1 MNNTSFILALIAL
14 VAMSAFFSASETAY
28 TSLNRAR
35 LKSMANGGSRRAA
48 RALALAE
55 DYDRLLSGI
64 LVGNNIVN
72 ILSASLATVLFVR
85 LVGGAGVSLSTAV
98 MTVVVLMFGEIAPK
112 TIAKDRPEQIALAF
126 YPVLNAVLWLLTPIV
141 FLTSCWQKLVYRVF
155 KPADDR
161 GITEEE
167 LITIVEEAENEGGID
182 EHESELI
189 RSAIEFNDLTAED
202 ILTPRVDVIAVDVS
216 DSAEDVA
223 RVFGQSGRSRLPVYE
238 ESIDTIVGILH
249 EKDFYRL
256 RGSASIPQMM
266 TQPLC
271 VVPGTR
277 LGVLLKLLQRT
288 KNHMA
293 VVVDEYGGVSG
304 IVTMEDILEEL
315 VGEIWDEHDEVVQ
328 DIVEVANGEWLVSGS
343 AGFDD
348 LRELFPIEGDFDSV
362 TVNGWVLEMLGHL
375 PQPGDSFD
383 CPGLHIT
390 VEKVGR
396 RRVEQIRISRI
407 DPPGKP
413 DSREEARKG
422 TDKEQAS

>member
-1 MNNTSFILALIAL
+1 MDDNGTLILALIAL
-14 VAMSAFFSASETAY
+14 VAFSAFFSASETAY

-35 LKSMANGGSRRAA
+35 LKSMANAGDRRAE
-48 RALALAE
+48 RALALSE

-112 TIAKDRPEQIALAF
+112 SIAKERPEKLALAF
-126 YPVLNAVLWLLTPIV
+126 YPILNIILKLLTPVV
-141 FLTSCWQKLVYRVF
+141 FLTGCWQKLIYRVF
-155 KPADDR
+155 KPSEDR

-167 LITIVEEAENEGGID
+167 LITIVEEAESDGEID

-202 ILTPRVDVIAVDVS
+202 ILTPRVNLVAVDVES
-216 DSAEDVA
+216 GEDEIA
-223 RVFGQSGRSRLPVYE
+223 RTFEESGRSRLPVYE

-249 EKDFYRL
+249 EKDLYRMRGRVPL
-256 RGSASIPQMM
+256 REMM
-266 TQPLC
+266 TAPLC
-271 VVPGTR
+271 VVPSTQ

-293 VVVDEYGGVSG
+293 VVVDEYGGVVG

-315 VGEIWDEHDEVVQ
+315 VGEIWDEHDQVVE
-328 DIVEVANGEWLVSGS
+328 DIVPIAENRWRVSGGAS
-343 AGFDD
+343 LDD
-348 LRELFPIEGDFDSV
+348 LRELFPIDEGFDSV
-362 TVNGWVLEMLGHL
+362 TVNGWVLEVLGRF
-375 PQPGDSFD
+375 PEPGDTFD
-383 CPGLHIT
+383 YGNLHVT
-390 VEKVGR
+390 VDRVANRK
-396 RRVEQIRISRI
+396 VEQIQIEKT
-407 DPPGKP
+407 DPAV
-413 DSREEARKG
+413 S
-422 TDKEQAS
+422 